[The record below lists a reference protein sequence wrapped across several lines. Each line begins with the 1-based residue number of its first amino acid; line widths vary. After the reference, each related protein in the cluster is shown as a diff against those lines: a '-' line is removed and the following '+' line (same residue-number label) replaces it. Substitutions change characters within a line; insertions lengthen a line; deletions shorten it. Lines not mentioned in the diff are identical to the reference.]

1 MDLDEDHA
9 EEYEHQR
16 KYCNVIMVKFYSNR
30 LQHRDID
37 GIVLLR
43 GGQLKQQYI
52 VDAYAVVEQNRLMYL
67 RIRKSFVQISIK
79 AFRTPSL
86 QVTIVMLPSDKGS
99 FCHLFSKEVHV
110 TWFRIIKMPWQFVDG
125 PIAWMRLLH
134 SLAIPNGFKSRDRCC
149 PDNNLRIDRIW

>member
-16 KYCNVIMVKFYSNR
+16 KHCNVTMVKFYSNQ

-37 GIVLLR
+37 GIALVLS
-43 GGQLKQQYI
+43 GQLKQQYI

-86 QVTIVMLPSDKGS
+86 QVTIVLLPSDRGS
-99 FCHLFSKEVHV
+99 FCHLFS
-110 TWFRIIKMPWQFVDG
+110 Q
-125 PIAWMRLLH
+125 
-134 SLAIPNGFKSRDRCC
+134 
-149 PDNNLRIDRIW
+149 